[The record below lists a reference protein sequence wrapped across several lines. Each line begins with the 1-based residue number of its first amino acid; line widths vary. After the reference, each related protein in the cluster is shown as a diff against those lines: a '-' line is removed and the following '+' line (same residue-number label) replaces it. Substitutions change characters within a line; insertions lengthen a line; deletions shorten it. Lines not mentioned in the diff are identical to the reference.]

1 VDFDNR
7 GRYRGDS
14 VHRVRDLVCVAGAR
28 CQGRRLMQQ
37 RRENETLIFILGLMI
52 GVALTM
58 LGVWVDGGIC

>member
-1 VDFDNR
+1 
-7 GRYRGDS
+7 
-14 VHRVRDLVCVAGAR
+14 
-28 CQGRRLMQQ
+28 MQQ